1 MHRLLRRLPRPLRR
15 WLMFWP
21 ALVAAHLLLLGRRP
35 RPGPPVIAGLLTS
48 PVGLGQGARLSL
60 QAAQIAGIEVRGLD
74 LCDYFPWHR
83 KLPAQPMV
91 PVQANEGGTLIL
103 HLNPPELPVAILAIG
118 RSLLKS
124 KRIVGYWHWELSR
137 IPLFWRFA
145 CSLVDEVLVPS
156 RFVADAFGP
165 NPPCPVRVVTHPVRP
180 PLAAPIRRDYFGISE
195 NVFVCLVVFD
205 LRSSM
210 ARKNPLGALKAF
222 KSAFGDDPTAML
234 VVKVSG
240 IETAPQQMDELI
252 AALAPHQN
260 VMLLQETYAT
270 EVVAALIQVSDVVI
284 SLHRSEGLGLVPAEA
299 MYLRVPVVATAYS
312 GNVDLMNSANSAHV
326 GYTLVPVRDPQG
338 IYGGVGQVWADP
350 DIAQAAN
357 WLRRLRSDAS
367 LRSAITD
374 RAYADVTE
382 YFSPTHHVQFLKET
396 ETCLG
401 HCRDR

>member
-1 MHRLLRRLPRPLRR
+1 MYRLLRWLPGPLRR

-21 ALVAAHLLLLGRRP
+21 ALVAARFLLFGRQP
-35 RPGPPVIAGLLTS
+35 RSGPPVIAGLLTS
-48 PVGLGQGARLSL
+48 SAGLGQGARLSL
-60 QAAQIAGIEVRGLD
+60 QAAQNAGIEVRGLD

-83 KLPAQPMV
+83 KLAAQPMV
-91 PVQANEGGTLIL
+91 SIRADEGGTLIL
-103 HLNPPELPVAILAIG
+103 HLNPPELPFAILSIG

-124 KRIVGYWHWELSR
+124 KRIVGYWHWELAR
-137 IPLFWRFA
+137 MPLFWRFA

-180 PLAAPIRRDYFGISE
+180 PIPASINRNYFGIPE

-210 ARKNPLGALKAF
+210 ARKNPLGAVKAF

-240 IETAPQQMDELI
+240 METAPQQMKELV
-252 AALAPHQN
+252 AALSPHKN
-260 VMLLQETYAT
+260 VMLLKETYAT
-270 EVVAALIQVSDVVI
+270 DVVAALIQSSDVVI

-312 GNVDLMNSANSAHV
+312 GNVDFMNSANSAPV
-326 GYTLVPVRDPQG
+326 GYTLVPVCDHQG
-338 IYGGVGQVWADP
+338 TYGGVGQVWADP

-357 WLRRLRSDAS
+357 WLRRLRSDLS
-367 LRSAITD
+367 LRSTITD

-382 YFSPTHHVQFLKET
+382 YFSPTHHVRFLIET
-396 ETCLG
+396 EAYLSHG
-401 HCRDR
+401 SNR

>member
-1 MHRLLRRLPRPLRR
+1 MYRLLRRISRLLSRR
-15 WLMFWP
+15 LVFWP
-21 ALVAAHLLLLGRRP
+21 ALVVARFLLLGCRP
-35 RPGPPVIAGLLTS
+35 RPGPPIIAGLLTS
-48 PVGLGQGARLSL
+48 SAGLGHGARLSL
-60 QAAQIAGIEVRGLD
+60 QAAQEAGIEVRGMD
-74 LCDYFPWHR
+74 LCDYFTWHR
-83 KLPAQPMV
+83 KLAAQPMA
-91 PVQANEGGTLIL
+91 PARADEGGTLIL

-165 NPPCPVRVVTHPVRP
+165 KPPCPVRVVTHPVRP
-180 PLAAPIRRDYFGISE
+180 PVPALLHRNHFGISE
-195 NVFVCLVVFD
+195 NAFVCLTLFD

-210 ARKNPLGALKAF
+210 ARKNPVGALKAF
-222 KSAFGDDPTAML
+222 KAAFGDDPTVML

-240 IETAPQQMDELI
+240 METAPQQLEELV
-252 AALAPHQN
+252 AALSPHKN
-260 VMLLQETYAT
+260 VMLLKEIYAT
-270 EVVAALIQVSDVVI
+270 EVVAALIRVSDVVI

-312 GNVDLMNSANSAHV
+312 GNVDFMNSANSAQV
-326 GYTLVPVRDPQG
+326 GYTLVPVCDPQG

-350 DIAQAAN
+350 DIDQAAN
-357 WLRRLRSDAS
+357 WLQRLRSDPS
-367 LRSAITD
+367 LRAAITD
-374 RAYADVTE
+374 RAYADATA

-396 ETCLG
+396 ETYLSHG
-401 HCRDR
+401 SDR

>member
-1 MHRLLRRLPRPLRR
+1 MYRLLRWLPRPLRR
-15 WLMFWP
+15 WLVFWP
-21 ALVAAHLLLLGRRP
+21 ALVAARLLLLGRRP

-48 PVGLGQGARLSL
+48 SAGLGQGARLSL
-60 QAAQIAGIEVRGLD
+60 QAAQDAGIEVRGLD
-74 LCDYFPWHR
+74 LCDYFPMHR
-83 KLPAQPMV
+83 KLAAQPMV
-91 PVQANEGGTLIL
+91 PVRADEGGTLIL
-103 HLNPPELPVAILAIG
+103 HLNPPELPFAILAIG

-124 KRIVGYWHWELSR
+124 KRLVGYWAWELAR

-165 NPPCPVRVVTHPVRP
+165 KPPCPVRVVAHPVRP
-180 PLAAPIRRDYFGISE
+180 PVPAPINRNYFGIPE

-210 ARKNPLGALKAF
+210 ARKNPLGSLKAF
-222 KSAFGDDPTAML
+222 KAAFGDDPTAML

-240 IETAPQQMDELI
+240 METAPQQMEELV
-252 AALAPHQN
+252 AALFPHKN
-260 VMLLQETYAT
+260 VLLLKDTYAT
-270 EVVAALIQVSDVVI
+270 DVVSALIRVSDVVI

-312 GNVDLMNSANSAHV
+312 GNVDFMNSANSAQV
-326 GYTLVPVRDPQG
+326 GYTLVPVCDPQG
-338 IYGGVGQVWADP
+338 TYGGVGQVWADP
-350 DIAQAAN
+350 VIDQAAN
-357 WLRRLRSDAS
+357 WLRRLRSDPS

-382 YFSPTHHVQFLKET
+382 YFSPTHYVQFLKET
-396 ETCLG
+396 ETYLNHG
-401 HCRDR
+401 SDR